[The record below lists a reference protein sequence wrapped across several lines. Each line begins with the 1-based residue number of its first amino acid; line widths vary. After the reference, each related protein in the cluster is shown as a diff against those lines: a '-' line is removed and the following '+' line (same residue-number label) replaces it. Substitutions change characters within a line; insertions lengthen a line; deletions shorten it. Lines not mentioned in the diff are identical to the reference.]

1 MKALSPQPV
10 VDVAA
15 LPTAAPALA
24 GAVFRLTTDNRPYWC
39 NGSAWFCLQPQI
51 TVATTAPASP
61 ALNDLWLAI

>member
-15 LPTAAPALA
+15 LPTATPALA

-39 NGSAWFCLQPQI
+39 TGSAWLPLGPQI

-61 ALNDLWLAI
+61 ALNDLWLQI